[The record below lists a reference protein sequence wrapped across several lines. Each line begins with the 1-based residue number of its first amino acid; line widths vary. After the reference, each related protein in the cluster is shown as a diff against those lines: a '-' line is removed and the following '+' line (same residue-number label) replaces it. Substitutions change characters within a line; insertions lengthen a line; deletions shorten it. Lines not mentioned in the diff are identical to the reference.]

1 MTKKFEV
8 SFSSATSLSPSLV
21 YISPSEGYSG
31 HFSVGILHS
40 IATSGTFQSTA
51 GIAKTF
57 DLKQHLASNESE
69 ALNWAKNWLSEQSG
83 VNATLNEVVA

>member
-8 SFSSATSLSPSLV
+8 TFSSTTSLSPSFV

-40 IATSGTFQSTA
+40 IATSGTFQSAA

-57 DLKQHLASNESE
+57 DLKQHLASSESE
-69 ALNWAKNWLSEQSG
+69 ALNWAKNWLSKQSVG
-83 VNATLNEVVA
+83 IVTLNEVIS